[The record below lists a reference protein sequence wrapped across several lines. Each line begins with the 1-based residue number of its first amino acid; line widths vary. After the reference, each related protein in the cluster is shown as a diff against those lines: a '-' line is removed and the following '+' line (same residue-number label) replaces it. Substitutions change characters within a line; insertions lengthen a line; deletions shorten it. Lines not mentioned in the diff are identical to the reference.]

1 MKNEPRIEAVRF
13 LLKDELARTMN
24 RQQYKATMR
33 WLRLAAREVRK
44 EFNTVDVPA
53 IMVDLITKGVTV
65 L

>member
-1 MKNEPRIEAVRF
+1 MKNELVRF
-13 LLKDELARTMN
+13 VLKDEVARKMDHQ
-24 RQQYKATMR
+24 RYKATMS

-65 L
+65 IET